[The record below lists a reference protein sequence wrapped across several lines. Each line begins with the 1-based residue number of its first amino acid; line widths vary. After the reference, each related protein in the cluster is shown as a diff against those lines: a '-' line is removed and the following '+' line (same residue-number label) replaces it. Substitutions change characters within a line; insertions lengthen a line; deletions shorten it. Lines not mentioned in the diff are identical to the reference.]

1 MRVHARIYL
10 SEEDQ
15 VIQLCT
21 MNVRGVVCVCVCV
34 CTCGH
39 GRALAYLSEEDEVF
53 PEAASGL
60 RERISFKVACQCVSV
75 ICKGSFD
82 NTHCSCD
89 DRARLTLH
97 YGSFDS
103 TYGSFDSTYGSF
115 DDAPRTPRYSLK
127 AYLYGIICVHMCG
140 LLEHDIISAPLHI
153 YIYIYIHAQKYS
165 ATAAN
170 MFLYVSI
177 CVGCR
182 NIALYVS
189 ECRTICVGMSHYM
202 CRLYVS
208 TICVDYCVD
217 MCACLGVV
225 CACLGVVCAC
235 LGVVCAC
242 LGVVCAC
249 LGVGEQMPECVTFVL
264 DFNTQRGQPFLL
276 HLELN
281 NMHTDTRT
289 HAARTRTHRHM
300 HMHRHTHMHTHTHT
314 RTHTRTHTHMHTHK
328 WTHTP
333 IYLY

>member
-1 MRVHARIYL
+1 MHARIYL

-189 ECRTICVGMSHYM
+189 ECRTICVDYM
-202 CRLYVS
+202 CRLYVW
-208 TICVDYCVD
+208 TIVWTCVHV
-217 MCACLGVV
+217 
-225 CACLGVVCAC
+225 
-235 LGVVCAC
+235 
-242 LGVVCAC
+242 
-249 LGVGEQMPECVTFVL
+249 
-264 DFNTQRGQPFLL
+264 
-276 HLELN
+276 LELCVHVLELGN
-281 NMHTDTRT
+281 RCQNASHLLLISIHNVVNVSCFTSSSTPCTLT
-289 HAARTRTHRHM
+289 HVARTRTR
-300 HMHRHTHMHTHTHT
+300 RRTCT
-314 RTHTRTHTHMHTHK
+314 RTCN
-328 WTHTP
+328 
-333 IYLY
+333 L